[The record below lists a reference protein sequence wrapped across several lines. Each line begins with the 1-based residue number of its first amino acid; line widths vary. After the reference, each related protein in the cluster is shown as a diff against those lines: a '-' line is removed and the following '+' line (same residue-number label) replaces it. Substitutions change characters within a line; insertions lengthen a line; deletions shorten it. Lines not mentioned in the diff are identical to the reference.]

1 MQDIELHEGRLVA
14 ALRRLEAAAT
24 QLAQPPA
31 PSAPALAPDAAAG
44 AEVARLTGL
53 LDEAREQNVQLTER
67 LATLRDRHQS
77 GLATLEGRI
86 TALTGQIDAQGLEMQ
101 RLRTVN
107 VQLREAMRALR
118 HGLSAGVSDATQI
131 NRALQAE
138 VEALHVTRQIETA
151 ELDQLLAALEPLVT
165 PAPGGADA

>member
-1 MQDIELHEGRLVA
+1 MQDIERHEGRLSA
-14 ALRRLEAAAT
+14 ALQRIGTALE
-24 QLAQPPA
+24 QLAAPPA
-31 PSAPALAPDAAAG
+31 ADPASAAG
-44 AEVARLTGL
+44 VELGRLSGL
-53 LDEAREQNVQLTER
+53 LEEARAQNSQLSDR
-67 LATLRDRHQS
+67 LATLRERHQS

-118 HGLSAGVSDATQI
+118 DGLSAGISDPAQI

-151 ELDQLLAALEPLVT
+151 ELDQLLAALEPLV
-165 PAPGGADA
+165 GGGDRDA